1 MVEYARNFF
10 IAVFLG
16 CVLLGLFIVGT
27 SATNAQSTLEVS
39 TATHEQPAETEKLL
53 LEKKEL
59 TH

>member
-27 SATNAQSTLEVS
+27 SATNAQSNIELR
-39 TATHEQPAETEKLL
+39 TAINEQPAETEYLL
-53 LEKKEL
+53 LEQK
-59 TH
+59 H

>member
-27 SATNAQSTLEVS
+27 SSTNAQSTIEVS
-39 TATHEQPAETEKLL
+39 TVINEQPAETEYLL
-53 LEKKEL
+53 LEQK
-59 TH
+59 H

>member
-27 SATNAQSTLEVS
+27 SATNAQSTIEVS
-39 TATHEQPAETEKLL
+39 TALHAHSVETEKLL
-53 LEKKEL
+53 LEKKN
-59 TH
+59 